1 MFHSILSSSIN
12 IGLLNPSEIV
22 DELLIDQNSLDWF
35 KNYLKNFNQNGGSV
49 MLVTHQHEL
58 GLELANR
65 VLFLHNK
72 SLLHDLKADSLNE
85 EDCKAILN
93 G

>member
-1 MFHSILSSSIN
+1 
-12 IGLLNPSEIV
+12 
-22 DELLIDQNSLDWF
+22 
-35 KNYLKNFNQNGGSV
+35 

-65 VLFLHNK
+65 VLFLHKK
-72 SLLHDLKADSLNE
+72 SLLHDLKADTLNE